1 MFDITYDLAF
11 YDNDEHLRFGSLY
24 MDAEKIVEM
33 INWMIMH
40 GTPSVMSVSVG
51 DRVEAYVIAVGESDA
66 LGGAD
71 DCLDIVCRWREENN
85 ADLA

>member
-24 MDAEKIVEM
+24 MDAEKIVKM
-33 INWMIMH
+33 INW
-40 GTPSVMSVSVG
+40 
-51 DRVEAYVIAVGESDA
+51 
-66 LGGAD
+66 
-71 DCLDIVCRWREENN
+71 IVCRWREENN